1 MGGLGSIIWIVGFFI
16 MMRYGWWWPG
26 ILVLIGITTILGSMW
41 KDAPPLPPPPT
52 IGNPPAPASPQAP
65 TPVAPP
71 APIPLRPA
79 PTNSS
84 EHRVDLLPAT
94 CARCG
99 APMRAHEVKWTGPKA
114 ASCPYC
120 GSTLN
125 MAGDQRKQT
134 PPSTWN
140 F

>member
-1 MGGLGSIIWIVGFFI
+1 MGGLGGIIWIVGIFFMI
-16 MMRYGWWWPG
+16 RYGFWWPG
-26 ILVLIGITTILGSMW
+26 ILVLIGITAMLGSMW
-41 KDAPPLPPPPT
+41 RETPPPPAPPT

-65 TPVAPP
+65 APIAPP

-79 PTNSS
+79 PANSS

-94 CARCG
+94 CGRCG
-99 APMRAHEVKWTGPKA
+99 APMRAQDVKWTGPKS

-125 MAGDQRKQT
+125 MTGSQGKQT
-134 PPSTWN
+134 PPPTWN